1 MFDCV
6 KVHFNLIIYYTLTE
20 TANNSLYMRSVR
32 IISAKKPS
40 YSLLC
45 SETPDELPIG
55 EQLRVMRLHAGLT
68 IEQAAQAV
76 EVGRRC
82 VMNYE
87 LGKVKH
93 MKKDTLAKLF
103 ELCGK

>member
-1 MFDCV
+1 M
-6 KVHFNLIIYYTLTE
+6 
-20 TANNSLYMRSVR
+20 R

-45 SETPDELPIG
+45 SEDINNLSVG

-76 EVGRRC
+76 GVERRC

-93 MKKDTLAKLF
+93 MKKDTIAKLF
-103 ELCGK
+103 ELYGK

>member
-1 MFDCV
+1 MG
-6 KVHFNLIIYYTLTE
+6 
-20 TANNSLYMRSVR
+20 SVR
-32 IISAKKPS
+32 IISAKKS
-40 YSLLC
+40 YYYLLC

-55 EQLRVMRLHAGLT
+55 EQLRVMRMHAGLT
-68 IEQAAQAV
+68 IEQASQAV

-87 LGKVKH
+87 LDKVKH

>member
-1 MFDCV
+1 MG
-6 KVHFNLIIYYTLTE
+6 
-20 TANNSLYMRSVR
+20 SVR
-32 IISAKKPS
+32 IISAKKSS